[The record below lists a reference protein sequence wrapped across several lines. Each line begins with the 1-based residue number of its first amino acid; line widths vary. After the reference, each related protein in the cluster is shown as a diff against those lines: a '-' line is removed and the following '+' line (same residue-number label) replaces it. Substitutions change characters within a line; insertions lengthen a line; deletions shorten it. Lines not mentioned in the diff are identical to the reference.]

1 MDYEAPLMPCGC
13 ILLHRPHIPG
23 TGSMPRTQGEGEAL
37 VASSRALTWGLG
49 LSCCPGFQPGHSQGS
64 WSPCSETKGRLGEL
78 PGPWG
83 HWVLLGPRSSRPRPP
98 GGLRLRRQHQGL

>member
-13 ILLHRPHIPG
+13 ILLHLPHIPG

-49 LSCCPGFQPGHSQGS
+49 LSCCPGFQPGKAAGAHAAKLRGGWESS
-64 WSPCSETKGRLGEL
+64 WVPGDTGGCWDRGV
-78 PGPWG
+78 PGPTPLVG
-83 HWVLLGPRSSRPRPP
+83 
-98 GGLRLRRQHQGL
+98 